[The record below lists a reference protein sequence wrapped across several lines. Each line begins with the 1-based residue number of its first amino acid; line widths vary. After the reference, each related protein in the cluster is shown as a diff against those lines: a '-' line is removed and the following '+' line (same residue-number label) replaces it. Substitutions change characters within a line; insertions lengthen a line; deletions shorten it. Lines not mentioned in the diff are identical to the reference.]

1 MSDSTFEHENKAK
14 FFELKKDLVFQKG
27 KAVES
32 KIISSPAFNNALKQ
46 YGAEGAK
53 TIILQELIKMS
64 DEDILKEL
72 KLLYSKAEENN
83 EIKRSLRATKFFAIQ
98 WLEDPKRDPEI
109 KEKCEFIITNIPT
122 FKISEKSF
130 NDNRKEAL
138 KSRTIINNTEVK
150 EEKKE
155 NNFEIEIEKISKNRP
170 NPIDNPIEVD
180 YIFSDSQIK
189 IDKNEKILVVTDI
202 QGNYD
207 FLKDSL
213 LKNSICLEDNNKK
226 LIWNRNQKSKLIII
240 GDIFNKS
247 PFSAWGGE
255 IYRKTF
261 QILETL
267 HRLINES
274 NNSVFITLGNFDL
287 SIFTYQIFYDLKY
300 GILSKS
306 NGFKLEAQL
315 IPAIISF
322 LENTSFD
329 TEDNIYSIWQRDT
342 EDNKNYIFKLKNS
355 ELPIRIKANELYL
368 PDITSIRNFLLKLY
382 DLILNNNNL
391 EESQV
396 LSILEEK
403 ENENISILKD
413 NYNRNEFF
421 KIILEN
427 TKSIDLLKKRVSSFH
442 NLITDRNEKIK
453 FFHVSLDDQVANYL
467 EKNKKNNWSL
477 VNLDDLINNS
487 KFLKM
492 KNIDTKKLLNIL
504 YDLKLDNVQKFLTI
518 DSEYFYDLL
527 LEKNLLD
534 FFVPSISLNKVKFGF
549 VKSLERLQDTL
560 KQEDKNFFLGFKFI
574 NRENILDFSELK
586 MKRISELNQDAKK
599 SYAEKI
605 LSDIFGKSSDFKII
619 IDSSNN
625 IICKKSFWDIKIE
638 IDKMSALYEDENKN
652 IHVPIKHSISIIY
665 G

>member
-1 MSDSTFEHENKAK
+1 MSESTFENENKAK

-46 YGAEGAK
+46 YGADGAK

-64 DEDILKEL
+64 EEDILKEL
-72 KLLYSKAEENN
+72 KLLSSKSEENN

-98 WLEDPKRDPEI
+98 WLEDPKRDPQI

-130 NDNRKEAL
+130 NDNKKEEL
-138 KSRTIINNTEVK
+138 KPRNIISSTEIK

-155 NNFEIEIEKISKNRP
+155 NNFEIEIEKISKSRP
-170 NPIDNPIEVD
+170 NPISNPIEVD

-189 IDKNEKILVVTDI
+189 IDKNEKILVITDI

-207 FLKDSL
+207 FLRDSL
-213 LKNSICLEDNNKK
+213 LKNSICLEDNNKN
-226 LIWNRNQKSKLIII
+226 IFWNKNQKSKLIII

-261 QILETL
+261 QIIELL
-267 HRLINES
+267 HRLISES

-306 NGFKLEAQL
+306 NGLKLEAQL

-329 TEDNIYSIWQRDT
+329 TENNIYSIWQRDT
-342 EDNKNYIFKLKNS
+342 EDNQNYIFKLKKTD
-355 ELPIRIKANELYL
+355 LPIRIKANEMYL
-368 PDITSIRNFLLKLY
+368 PDITSIRNFLLRLY

-391 EESQV
+391 EENQ
-396 LSILEEK
+396 ILNILDQK

-413 NYNRNEFF
+413 SNNRNEFF
-421 KIILEN
+421 KTILEM
-427 TKSIDLLKKRVSSFH
+427 TTSIDLLKKRVSSFH
-442 NLITDRNEKIK
+442 NFVTDRNEKIK
-453 FFHVSLDDQVANYL
+453 FFHVSLDDQVSNYL

-518 DSEYFYDLL
+518 DSEYFYELL

-534 FFVPSISLNKVKFGF
+534 FFIPSISLNKVKFGF

-605 LSDIFGKSSDFKII
+605 LSDIFGKSSDFKIL

-625 IICKKSFWDIKIE
+625 IICKKPFWDIKIE

-652 IHVPIKHSISIIY
+652 IHVPIKHSISINY